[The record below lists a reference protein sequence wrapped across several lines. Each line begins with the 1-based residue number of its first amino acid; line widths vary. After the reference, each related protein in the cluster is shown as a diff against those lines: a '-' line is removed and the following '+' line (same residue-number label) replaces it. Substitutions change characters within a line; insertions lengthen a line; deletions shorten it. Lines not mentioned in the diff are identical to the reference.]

1 MLGAL
6 EWSPPE
12 ECRNRYSFTESL
24 HLISKIHCG
33 VVSFLIVPAHSVIY
47 HSHQISITFEP

>member
-12 ECRNRYSFTESL
+12 ECRNRSSFTELL
-24 HLISKIHCG
+24 HPINKIHCG
-33 VVSFLIVPAHSVIY
+33 AVP
-47 HSHQISITFEP
+47 FEEKTVRPNCPCS